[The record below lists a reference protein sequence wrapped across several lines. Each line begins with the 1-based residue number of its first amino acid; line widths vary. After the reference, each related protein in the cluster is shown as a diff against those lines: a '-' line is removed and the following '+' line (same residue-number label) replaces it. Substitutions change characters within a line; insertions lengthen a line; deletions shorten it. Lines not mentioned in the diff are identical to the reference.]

1 MISIEIL
8 ITNCRPLELEEKGQV
23 TAVILKKQM
32 ILPLAGNQG
41 GSASVSISLTVILV
55 IIGEFE
61 ELIELPP
68 VVIASVD
75 GLLLQPVAATAVVAS
90 MTTEVL
96 PVKASILVTSAAF
109 HFD

>member
-1 MISIEIL
+1 MSVGLSREFL
-8 ITNCRPLELEEKGQV
+8 IDAGMKRIGMPLRSMRWV
-23 TAVILKKQM
+23 M
-32 ILPLAGNQG
+32 
-41 GSASVSISLTVILV
+41 SVSMSLTVILV